1 LTVRISG
8 TALAKVIRHAVSSP
22 RREVAGF
29 LIGRERGEE
38 LLVTDAVTGHQTGSL
53 GHVALDEMVM
63 TRLTEL
69 LHSSNTGLY
78 IVGWYHSHPGIG
90 VFMSAIDYATQL
102 NYQRLYPRSVA
113 LVVDPVEVLN
123 SRALTPASMRF
134 FRVEED
140 GSVVELK
147 AVIEGPVRIPRLAEE
162 SRPSDYDEPAE
173 MWGSYVEG
181 LSGGGP
187 SSSVGTPRLF
197 TVRVA
202 SVISQL
208 IARLTWWRT
217 R

>member
-1 LTVRISG
+1 MTVRISG

-22 RREVAGF
+22 RREVAGL

-53 GHVALDEMVM
+53 GHVSLDEMVM
-63 TRLTEL
+63 ARLTEL
-69 LHSSNTGLY
+69 LHSSGTGLY

-113 LVVDPVEVLN
+113 LVVDPVEVLS
-123 SRALTPASMRF
+123 SRVLTPTSMKF

-140 GSVVELK
+140 GSVVEVK
-147 AVIEGPVRIPRLAEE
+147 AVIEGPVRVPRLAEGFHTPE
-162 SRPSDYDEPAE
+162 VETLEETWGPHLEGIGDGRSHEPL
-173 MWGSYVEG
+173 GSARF
-181 LSGGGP
+181 L
-187 SSSVGTPRLF
+187 

-208 IARLTWWRT
+208 IARLTWWRA